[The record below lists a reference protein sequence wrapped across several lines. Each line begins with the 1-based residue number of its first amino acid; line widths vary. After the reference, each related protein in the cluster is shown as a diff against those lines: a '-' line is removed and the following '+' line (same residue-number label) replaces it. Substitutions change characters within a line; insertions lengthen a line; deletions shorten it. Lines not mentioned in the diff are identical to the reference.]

1 MLSYIV
7 EDFKYLGSYVVST
20 AHDIDIRL
28 EKAWGALNETDKI
41 WKSELPENLKR
52 NFFRA
57 IVESVLIYG
66 AITWT
71 LTSSL
76 EKKLDGSYTRMLR
89 AFLNRSWREHPI
101 NKELYG
107 NIPRLSSTIRQ
118 QWLRFDGHCWRNK
131 EELAGDVLLW
141 EPTHGNRKRGK
152 PMMTYINQLE
162 KDSEY

>member
-7 EDFKYLGSYVVST
+7 EDFKYLGSYVAST

-28 EKAWGALNETDKI
+28 GKAWGALNETDKI

-71 LTSSL
+71 LTTSL
-76 EKKLDGSYTRMLR
+76 EKKLMVL
-89 AFLNRSWREHPI
+89 
-101 NKELYG
+101 
-107 NIPRLSSTIRQ
+107 IPEC
-118 QWLRFDGHCWRNK
+118 F
-131 EELAGDVLLW
+131 E
-141 EPTHGNRKRGK
+141 
-152 PMMTYINQLE
+152 QL
-162 KDSEY
+162 